1 MKDTVF
7 LLPAYNE
14 EKSIGEVISEIKEQ
28 YPHAGII
35 TVDNNSSD
43 NTPRIAKEFGATV
56 LSETCQGKGYAIRKG
71 FRHILDNTDA
81 KYVIMLDSDHTYDP
95 RDAESLRLALIKE
108 GYDIILGSRLKG
120 KIASGGLPGIR
131 MLGNRSFTFL
141 MGSFYGVKVSDI
153 CTGYWV
159 FTREGMAK
167 LLEYPLTAKGFELE
181 AEMVIKAAK
190 LGLRVGENP
199 INYRNRLA
207 GESRL
212 NTFSDG
218 LKILRII
225 FLYRVFDDSGTRHK

>member
-14 EKSIGEVISEIKEQ
+14 EKSIGEVIGEIKKY
-28 YPHAGII
+28 YPQADII

-43 NTPRIAKEFGATV
+43 KTSHVAKDCGSTV
-56 LSETCQGKGYAIRKG
+56 LSETRQGKGYAVRKG
-71 FRHILDNTDA
+71 FRYVLDNTDA
-81 KYVIMLDSDHTYDP
+81 KYVVMLDSDHTYDP
-95 RDAESLRLALIKE
+95 KDAQALLSALTNG

-131 MLGNRSFTFL
+131 VLGNRVFTFL
-141 MGSFYGVKVSDI
+141 MRSLYGVGLSDI

-159 FTREGMAK
+159 FTREAVAK
-167 LLEYPLTAKGFELE
+167 LLGYPLTAKGFELE
-181 AEMVIKAAK
+181 SEMAIKAAK
-190 LGLRVGENP
+190 LGLRTGENP
-199 INYRNRLA
+199 IDYRNRIA

-218 LKILRII
+218 LKILKII
-225 FLYRVFDDSGTRHK
+225 FLYRVFDDSASKHE